1 VPNGTYDPVMSGG
14 KRTGHD
20 HVVRLADG
28 RQVSYLD
35 IGDPR
40 GRPVVSCHGGLSS
53 RLDVLP
59 AADTAEAIGVRL
71 VAPDRPG
78 IGGSD
83 RQPDRTLLDWPADVA
98 ELTERLDIE
107 RFAVMGW
114 SLGGPYAM
122 ACAWALGE
130 RVSTLGVVAG
140 TVPSTWPGMVD
151 EVNRLD
157 RVLLRLS
164 ADHPHLERS
173 IFHLLHATADRA
185 PWVLAKQS
193 GLSGPIAH
201 DVTTAIA
208 EGLTDVNGLLDEYRV
223 FDAPWGF
230 EPGAVATPAHF
241 WQGTAD
247 KMVPEEWGRCLA
259 VAVPGASLHLV
270 EGGTHFLWYEHW
282 TDILSTTARTG
293 S

>member
-1 VPNGTYDPVMSGG
+1 MSEGEYAE
-14 KRTGHD
+14 HD
-20 HVVRLADG
+20 HTMRLADG

-40 GRPVVSCHGGLSS
+40 GLPLVSCHGGLSS

-59 AADTAEAIGVRL
+59 AAETAKANGVRL
-71 VAPDRPG
+71 LGPDRPG
-78 IGGSD
+78 VGGSD
-83 RQPDRTLLDWPADVA
+83 RQPCRTLLDWPGDIA
-98 ELTERLDIE
+98 ELTERLGIE

-130 RVSTLGVVAG
+130 RVSMLGVVAG
-140 TVPSTWPGMVD
+140 TLPSTWPGMTD
-151 EVNRLD
+151 ELNRLD

-164 ADHPHLERS
+164 EDHPHVERS
-173 IFHLLHATADRA
+173 IFHLLHTTAGHA
-185 PWVLAKQS
+185 PRVLAKQS

-201 DVTTAIA
+201 DVTRAIA
-208 EGLTDVNGLLDEYRV
+208 EGLTDVNGMLDEYRI

-230 EPGAVATPAHF
+230 EPGAISTPAHF

-247 KMVPEEWGRCLA
+247 KLVPEEWGHRLA
-259 VAVPGASLHLV
+259 GAVPGATLHLV
-270 EGGTHFLWYEHW
+270 EGGTHFLWYDNW
-282 TDILSTTARTG
+282 TDILGTMASAAA
-293 S
+293 